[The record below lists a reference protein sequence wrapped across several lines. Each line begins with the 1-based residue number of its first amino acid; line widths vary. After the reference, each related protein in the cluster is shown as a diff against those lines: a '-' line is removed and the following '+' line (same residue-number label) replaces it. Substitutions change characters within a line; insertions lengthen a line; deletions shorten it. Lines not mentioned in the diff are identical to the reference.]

1 MDNKKQSTEQ
11 YESTEENLVQDL
23 KKSLED
29 TINETKSTLD
39 DLEQTVETTINDQ
52 SVSDA
57 TKKMVD
63 SIKSDITN
71 SSGEKGNCLLYT
83 SPSPR
88 DVEESRMP
96 SSA

>member
-11 YESTEENLVQDL
+11 NESIEENLVQDL

-71 SSGEKGNCLLYT
+71 SSGVKSKEIINTIETKKAIKNY
-83 SPSPR
+83 
-88 DVEESRMP
+88 EEE
-96 SSA
+96 

>member
-52 SVSDA
+52 SVSDT

-63 SIKSDITN
+63 SIKSEIIN
-71 SSGEKGNCLLYT
+71 SSGERGKETINTIETKKAIKNY
-83 SPSPR
+83 
-88 DVEESRMP
+88 EEE
-96 SSA
+96 

>member
-29 TINETKSTLD
+29 TINETKSILD

-63 SIKSDITN
+63 SIKSDIMN
-71 SSGEKGNCLLYT
+71 SSSENGIETINTIETKKTIKNY
-83 SPSPR
+83 
-88 DVEESRMP
+88 EEE
-96 SSA
+96 

>member
-1 MDNKKQSTEQ
+1 MNIDNKKQSTEQ

-23 KKSLED
+23 KKSLKD

-39 DLEQTVETTINDQ
+39 DLEQTVEKTIKDL

-71 SSGEKGNCLLYT
+71 SLGEKSKEIINTIETKKAIKNY
-83 SPSPR
+83 
-88 DVEESRMP
+88 EEE
-96 SSA
+96 

>member
-63 SIKSDITN
+63 SIKSDIMN
-71 SSGEKGNCLLYT
+71 SSGENGKEIINT
-83 SPSPR
+83 IETKKAINNF
-88 DVEESRMP
+88 EEE
-96 SSA
+96 

>member
-71 SSGEKGNCLLYT
+71 SLGEKSKEIINTIETKKAIKNY
-83 SPSPR
+83 
-88 DVEESRMP
+88 EEE
-96 SSA
+96 

>member
-11 YESTEENLVQDL
+11 NESIEENLVQDL

-39 DLEQTVETTINDQ
+39 DLEQTVELTIKDQ

-71 SSGEKGNCLLYT
+71 SSGVKSKEIINTIETKKAIKNY
-83 SPSPR
+83 
-88 DVEESRMP
+88 EEE
-96 SSA
+96 

>member
-63 SIKSDITN
+63 SIKSDIMN
-71 SSGEKGNCLLYT
+71 SSGEKGKEIINTIETKKAIKNY
-83 SPSPR
+83 
-88 DVEESRMP
+88 EEE
-96 SSA
+96 